1 MQNCIINE
9 IKNCQKEEIYQ
20 QFILKTVE
28 DFKEN
33 KLISINSK
41 ILHYLP
47 EPTFYY
53 YINVHKKTD
62 INPFDEE
69 ILFCFEFI
77 NGEIP
82 YVTTLTDFVEI
93 SLNEGRNLFR
103 CLSKEDNYVFSLE
116 KYDEMKYFLKE
127 MIFGIK
133 NFLNYVKESIEINYF
148 IYFGEYELNH
158 IYQINDFLSNINS
171 FNFYRIYEVR
181 NNQQIEK
188 LVIFTNLYFIIF
200 QPLEF
205 DKCLMKIKFIIELN
219 KVNLKFDKNNNN
231 GSLILY
237 LSDAKNKNV
246 LEFFL
251 IDRKHI
257 KLKDKDDFKFNKEK
271 NDKEKDYSALIQ
283 KWFKHQKN
291 NINILKKYDS
301 ILTNYR
307 ILFNRNKNMIF
318 SLKRKDFNIEENNK
332 FLEFLEKILYYYQT
346 KKDNHTEYKER
357 IDLIISDLIYLCSEL
372 INYDKNQ
379 NKKENKY
386 EEKMRKYLESYKK
399 FS

>member
-1 MQNCIINE
+1 
-9 IKNCQKEEIYQ
+9 
-20 QFILKTVE
+20 
-28 DFKEN
+28 
-33 KLISINSK
+33 
-41 ILHYLP
+41 
-47 EPTFYY
+47 
-53 YINVHKKTD
+53 
-62 INPFDEE
+62 
-69 ILFCFEFI
+69 
-77 NGEIP
+77 
-82 YVTTLTDFVEI
+82 
-93 SLNEGRNLFR
+93 
-103 CLSKEDNYVFSLE
+103 
-116 KYDEMKYFLKE
+116 
-127 MIFGIK
+127 
-133 NFLNYVKESIEINYF
+133 
-148 IYFGEYELNH
+148 
-158 IYQINDFLSNINS
+158 
-171 FNFYRIYEVR
+171 
-181 NNQQIEK
+181 
-188 LVIFTNLYFIIF
+188 
-200 QPLEF
+200 
-205 DKCLMKIKFIIELN
+205 MKIKFIIELN

-318 SLKRKDFNIEENNK
+318 SLKKKDFNIEENNK